1 MQEHFV
7 GRNID
12 LQSAIDSADMVVVA
26 DLLDPGQADP
36 GPPGQAY
43 HYDAKIKVLRDLSGN
58 ASGEYTITFSV
69 QRTPE
74 YIAEKTPVEGETYI
88 FLLQRKPGNSLH
100 AIKILPAT
108 NENIQ
113 RLEGSK
119 R

>member
-12 LQSAIDSADMVVVA
+12 LQSATDGADMIVVAELIDS
-26 DLLDPGQADP
+26 GKADP

-43 HYDAKIKVLRDLSGN
+43 HYDVKIKVLRDLSGN
-58 ASGEYTITFSV
+58 VTGEHTITFSV
-69 QRTPE
+69 QRVSE
-74 YIAEKTPVEGETYI
+74 GIAEKTPVERETLI
-88 FLLQRKPGNSLH
+88 FFLQRRPDNSLNT
-100 AIKILPAT
+100 IKILPAT

-113 RLEGSK
+113 RLEGPK